1 MPIDLTNLKPSSIPK
16 RISVFKDNEEDSYKK
31 VFGRPDMVVLDN
43 YGEYSILRFV
53 ELFSN
58 SEYIKYDIKDKSYLR
73 RYRILNHL
81 AVAPDA
87 YEMQK
92 PLIYAVYRQNCRYRF
107 IRIPSV
113 KRPCFLEI
121 MLQIIIFTH
130 GYCDEMTAIV
140 MDCSEEDAERDY
152 VPHIKW
158 GMIVNPM
165 NKTAML
171 IDKESAAVQFHKRF
185 RLIKHTF
192 LK

>member
-31 VFGRPDMVVLDN
+31 VFGRPDMVVLDS

-53 ELFSN
+53 ELFPN

-107 IRIPSV
+107 IMIPSV

-121 MLQIIIFTH
+121 MLQGIIASDE
-130 GYCDEMTAIV
+130 YDEMMAIV
-140 MDCSEEDAERDY
+140 MDCSEEDAIKDF

-158 GMIVNPM
+158 GMIVNPA
-165 NKTAML
+165 NETAML
-171 IDKESAAVQFHKRF
+171 IDKDNATVQFHKRF

>member
-1 MPIDLTNLKPSSIPK
+1 MPIDLTNLKPSSSPK
-16 RISVFKDNEEDSYKK
+16 RIPVFEANEEDSYKK
-31 VFGRPDMVVLDN
+31 IFGRPDTVVLDS

-53 ELFSN
+53 ELFPN
-58 SEYIKYDIKDKSYLR
+58 SEYIKYDIKGKSYIR

-107 IRIPSV
+107 IRITSV

-121 MLQIIIFTH
+121 MLQGIIASAE
-130 GYCDEMTAIV
+130 YDEMTAIV
-140 MDCSEEDAERDY
+140 MDCSEEDAAKDF

-158 GMIVNPM
+158 GMIVNPA

-171 IDKESAAVQFHKRF
+171 IDKESAAV
-185 RLIKHTF
+185 
-192 LK
+192 